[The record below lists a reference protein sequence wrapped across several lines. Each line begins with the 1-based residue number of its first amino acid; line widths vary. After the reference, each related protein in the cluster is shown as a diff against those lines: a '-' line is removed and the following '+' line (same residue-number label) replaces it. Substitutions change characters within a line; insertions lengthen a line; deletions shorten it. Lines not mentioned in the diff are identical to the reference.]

1 MTAWSVGQQV
11 LIDYGDTS
19 LELIKRAF
27 FIARR
32 GLMMPICGNGC
43 ARWRQSAAGSTI
55 AGYVR
60 CFAATACW

>member
-11 LIDYGDTS
+11 LIDYGDAS
-19 LELIKRAF
+19 LELLERTF
-27 FIARR
+27 VIAPR

-55 AGYVR
+55 GGCIF